1 MQKNEREREIITILS
16 ENNGFISVKELC
28 LKLYASESSVRR
40 DLSVLESRGIIRR
53 THGGAELVNNF
64 SKVAAFSK
72 RSHHNSEAK
81 RAIAKKAATLIN
93 DGNVIFLDQS
103 STSFYLANE
112 IMNNNTL
119 TVITNN
125 IEILSLMS
133 DTGIKTLS
141 SGGVLYSENR
151 VCLVGEDAEYI
162 FKNSFADIMFF
173 SVKSLAEDG
182 GLWDPSREEV
192 LVRGAMLQ
200 NAAKKVFLCDS
211 EKFGTRSTYKQC
223 TLDDVDVL
231 ISENDGAKRF
241 KNVAKDLVIM

>member
-1 MQKNEREREIITILS
+1 MQKNEREREIINILS

-28 LKLYASESSVRR
+28 SKLYASESSVRR
-40 DLSVLESRGIIRR
+40 DLTVLEGRGLINR

-64 SKVAAFSK
+64 SNVVAFSK
-72 RSHHNSEAK
+72 RSHHNISAK
-81 RAIAKKAATLIN
+81 RAIAKKAATLIR

-112 IMNNNTL
+112 IMSNNTL

-133 DTGIKTLS
+133 DTGIKTIS
-141 SGGVLYSENR
+141 SGGFLYSENR

-162 FKNSFADIMFF
+162 FNNSFADVMFF

-182 GLWDPSREEV
+182 SLWDPSREEI
-192 LVRGAMLQ
+192 LVRNAMLK
-200 NAAKKVFLCDS
+200 NTAKRVFLCDS

-223 TLDDVDVL
+223 TLDDVDALV
-231 ISENDGAKRF
+231 SEDDTAKRF
-241 KNVAKDLVIM
+241 KNVSKKLIVM

>member
-1 MQKNEREREIITILS
+1 
-16 ENNGFISVKELC
+16 
-28 LKLYASESSVRR
+28 
-40 DLSVLESRGIIRR
+40 
-53 THGGAELVNNF
+53 
-64 SKVAAFSK
+64 
-72 RSHHNSEAK
+72 
-81 RAIAKKAATLIN
+81 
-93 DGNVIFLDQS
+93 
-103 STSFYLANE
+103 
-112 IMNNNTL
+112 MNNNTL

-211 EKFGTRSTYKQC
+211 SKIGVRRVFTLC
-223 TLDDVDVL
+223 TKDDVDEIVCDVPL
-231 ISENDGAKRF
+231 PWEIEP
-241 KNVAKDLVIM
+241 